1 MTPSGTGAAAREGGT
16 EGPRPHNRSRMNCR
30 VCSAEVPEGSRYCL
44 NCGATLSDSVAP
56 RPTVDGFAL
65 IKNYIPPELARKILN
80 AGKQIESERRHV
92 TVLFADVVG
101 FTPLS
106 EKMDVELVSTVLN
119 DCFRGLISTILKY
132 EGTIDKFIGDG
143 IMAIFGAPLAHEN
156 DPERAAR
163 CALDMLADI
172 ERFNNQTAIQLPSR
186 LGLHVGLHSGMVIAG
201 NVGSDLRMNYSV
213 IGDTVNMAARLV
225 ELAPSGEIYLTA
237 ETQRLIANV
246 AVSEGPFRMTLK
258 GKASP
263 VPVYKL
269 KSVKTDGEGKG
280 GAIGRNEFVGREK
293 EIATIKRALETVL
306 DKNQVTLC
314 IQGEAG
320 VGKTRL
326 KAELI
331 KLAYKSGI
339 ASYEGSCSS
348 FETNTPYYLW
358 TTLMKS
364 LLKVGPE
371 VSEADV
377 RKRLRQITHTL
388 ALDEHEPY
396 LGTLLSLRY
405 EEILLV
411 DETLRKQRVFQATRA
426 LLSAIAARRPIALI
440 LEDLHWIDR
449 FSQELLEYIFSRT
462 TNVVLSLFV
471 LIYRDEYAHARRIS
485 EGAEVLDLNRLTRSE
500 ALKLMK
506 LRMDVDTVPQAI
518 EDLILSRSEGN
529 PFFIQEIIKTL
540 MDKRIIAIR
549 RRKLEILSDN
559 IESGVP
565 ETIQGIIMARIDR
578 IQDSIKDVLFSA
590 SVIGR
595 EFSRPLLEQVIDKK
609 NDVVTNLTE
618 LKALELVLEKDEANE
633 AEYLFKHY
641 LIQEVA
647 YNTILLN
654 KRKELHGAIARA
666 IEELF
671 ADRLMEFYE
680 LLAFHYE
687 KAEQWDKAAEYLSRS
702 GHKVRQMYS
711 QEESKDFFERKNVA
725 VRKLYQSASAKGSV
739 GATLKAITPPLVAML
754 IPILPIFAYV
764 RMLGA
769 ERTIDVGQQ
778 LAAGIIASALC
789 VWYVIALWYLGI
801 VPFLRGR
808 PKLYDLIE
816 DQVRIIYRD
825 GTTLSIHFSEIDR
838 LSLINNRLKS
848 LRPLRYKI
856 IDPFG
861 RINDYGTMTFKT
873 WLKEVAL
880 NILPPYSFGFGSAQ
894 GEILITLLA
903 GFRTMRMVIP
913 SWNTPLKS
921 RDLSISPFDAREFY
935 EQLDVAFK
943 KWRRQQDLD
952 RGAR

>member
-1 MTPSGTGAAAREGGT
+1 
-16 EGPRPHNRSRMNCR
+16 MNCR
-30 VCSAEVPEGSRYCL
+30 VCSTEVPEGSRFCP
-44 NCGATLSDSVAP
+44 NCGATLGEGVTPA
-56 RPTVDGFAL
+56 RPSVDGFTL
-65 IKNYIPPELARKILN
+65 IKNYIPPELARKILD

-92 TVLFADVVG
+92 TVLFADVTG
-101 FTPLS
+101 FTALS
-106 EKMDVELVSTVLN
+106 EKMDVEIVSTILN
-119 DCFRGLISTILKY
+119 DCFRGLISIILKY

-163 CALDMLADI
+163 CAIDMLADI
-172 ERFNNQTAIQLPSR
+172 ERFNNQTAIQLPAR

-213 IGDTVNMAARLV
+213 IGDTVNLAARLV
-225 ELAPSGEIYLTA
+225 EVAPSGEVYLTG
-237 ETQRLIANV
+237 ETHKLVANIAV
-246 AVSEGPFRMTLK
+246 AEGPFRMTMK
-258 GKASP
+258 GKAAP

-269 KSVKTDGEGKG
+269 RSLKTEGEARRDISGQE
-280 GAIGRNEFVGREK
+280 AFVGREK
-293 EIATIKRALETVL
+293 EIAAIKRALESVL

-320 VGKTRL
+320 VGKSRL
-326 KAELI
+326 KGELI
-331 KLAYKSGI
+331 KLAYRSGI
-339 ASYEGSCSS
+339 AAYEGSCSS
-348 FETNTPYYLW
+348 FEVNTPYFLW
-358 TTLMKS
+358 TNLMRS
-364 LLKVGPE
+364 LLKVSPE
-371 VSEADV
+371 VPEADV
-377 RKRLRQITHTL
+377 RKRLHQITHTL

-411 DETLRKQRVFQATRA
+411 DEGLRKQRVFQAARA
-426 LLSAIAARRPIALI
+426 LLSAIAARRPIAFI

-449 FSQELLEYIFSRT
+449 FSQELLEYVFSRT

-471 LIYRDEYAHARRIS
+471 LIFRDEYQHAKKMAV
-485 EGAEVLDLNRLTRSE
+485 GAQIMDLNRLTRSE

-506 LRMDVDTVPQAI
+506 LRMDVDAVPQVL

-529 PFFIQEIIKTL
+529 PFFIQEIVKTL
-540 MDKRIIAIR
+540 IDKRIIAVR
-549 RRKLEILSDN
+549 RRKVEILTDN

-595 EFSRPLLEQVIDKK
+595 EFSRPLLEQVIERK
-609 NDVVTNLTE
+609 NDVNTNLTE
-618 LKALELVLEKDEANE
+618 LKALELVLEKEEAHE

-654 KRKELHGAIARA
+654 KRKELHGEIARA
-666 IEELF
+666 IEELY
-671 ADRLMEFYE
+671 ADRLVEFYE

-739 GATLKAITPPLVAML
+739 LATLKAITPPLLAML
-754 IPILPIFAYV
+754 IPILPIFAYI
-764 RMLGA
+764 RILG
-769 ERTIDVGQQ
+769 RTRNVDVVEQ
-778 LAAGIIASALC
+778 LVIGIVASLLC
-789 VWYVIALWYLGI
+789 IWYAFSLWYLGV

-808 PKLYDLIE
+808 PKLYDLME
-816 DQVRIIYRD
+816 DRLRVIYRD
-825 GTTLSIHFSEIDR
+825 GTTLSIHFSEIG
-838 LSLINNRLKS
+838 SLGIVNNRTQR
-848 LRPLRYKI
+848 LRPFRYKLL
-856 IDPFG
+856 DPFG
-861 RINDYGTMTFKT
+861 RISDYGSLTFGL

-880 NILPPYSFGFGSAQ
+880 NLLPPYSFGYGSTQ
-894 GEILITLLA
+894 GEVLIRLKE
-903 GFRTMRMVIP
+903 GFRAMRVIIP
-913 SWNTPLKS
+913 WWNTPVRSK
-921 RDLSISPFDAREFY
+921 DLSIAPNDAREFY
-935 EQLDVAFK
+935 AQLEVAFK
-943 KWRRQQDLD
+943 KWSKQIKVDNSVERDQISQRNASN
-952 RGAR
+952 RAFA

>member
-1 MTPSGTGAAAREGGT
+1 M
-16 EGPRPHNRSRMNCR
+16 HCR

-44 NCGATLSDSVAP
+44 NCGATLSDSPAA
-56 RPTVDGFAL
+56 RPSVDGFAL

-101 FTPLS
+101 FTALS
-106 EKMDVELVSTVLN
+106 ERMDVEMVSTILN
-119 DCFRGLISTILKY
+119 DCFRGLIATILKY

-163 CALDMLADI
+163 CAMDMMADI
-172 ERFNNQTAIQLPSR
+172 ERFNNQTAIELPSR

-213 IGDTVNMAARLV
+213 IGDTVNLAARLV
-225 ELAPSGEIYLTA
+225 ELAPSGEVYLTG
-237 ETQRLIANV
+237 ETQRLIANI
-246 AVSEGPFRMTLK
+246 AIAEGPFRMSFK
-258 GKASP
+258 GKAAP

-269 KSVKTDGEGKG
+269 RALKAESDVKGDV
-280 GAIGRNEFVGREK
+280 IGRDEFVGRER
-293 EIATIKRALETVL
+293 EIAAIKHALENVL

-320 VGKTRL
+320 VGKSRL
-326 KAELI
+326 KSELI
-331 KLAYKSGI
+331 KLAYRSGI

-348 FETNTPYYLW
+348 FEVNTPYFLW

-371 VSEADV
+371 VQEADV
-377 RKRLRQITHTL
+377 RKRLHQITHTL

-426 LLSAIAARRPIALI
+426 LLSAIAARRPIAFI

-471 LIYRDEYAHARRIS
+471 LIYRDEYAHAKEIS
-485 EGAEVLDLNRLTRSE
+485 HGAEVMDLNRLTRGE

-506 LRMDVDTVPQAI
+506 LRMDVDAVPQAI
-518 EDLILSRSEGN
+518 EDLILNRSEGN

-540 MDKRIIAIR
+540 NDKRIIAVR
-549 RRKLEILSDN
+549 RRKVEILSDN

-595 EFSRPLLEQVIDKK
+595 EFSRPLLEQVIDEK
-609 NDVVTNLTE
+609 NDVNTNLTE
-618 LKALELVLEKDEANE
+618 LKALELVLEKDEAHE

-666 IEELF
+666 IEELY

-711 QEESKDFFERKNVA
+711 QEESKDFFERKNIA

-739 GATLKAITPPLVAML
+739 LATLKAITPPLVAML
-754 IPILPIFAYV
+754 VPILPIFAYI
-764 RMLGA
+764 RILGRSPSVDILQ
-769 ERTIDVGQQ
+769 ELLFGV
-778 LAAGIIASALC
+778 LASLLC
-789 VWYVIALWYLGI
+789 VWYAIALWYLGV

-816 DQVRIIYRD
+816 DQVRIIYRE
-825 GTTLSIHFSEIDR
+825 GTTLSIHFSEIDQIA
-838 LSLINNRLKS
+838 LINNRLKN
-848 LRPLRYKI
+848 LRPLRYRI
-856 IDPFG
+856 LDPFG
-861 RINDYGTMTFKT
+861 RVSEYRSMSIFT

-894 GEILITLLA
+894 GEILIRLLA
-903 GFRTMRMVIP
+903 GYRTMRVVIP
-913 SWNTPLKS
+913 WWNTPLKS

-935 EQLDVAFK
+935 SQLEVAFK
-943 KWRRQQDLD
+943 KWRRQTKLEKEA
-952 RGAR
+952 AR

>member
-1 MTPSGTGAAAREGGT
+1 
-16 EGPRPHNRSRMNCR
+16 MNCR

-44 NCGATLSDSVAP
+44 NCGASLSDSVAP
-56 RPTVDGFAL
+56 RPIVDGFAL

-80 AGKQIESERRHV
+80 AGKQIESERRLV

-101 FTPLS
+101 FTALS
-106 EKMDVELVSTVLN
+106 EKMDVELVSTILN
-119 DCFRGLISTILKY
+119 DCFRGLIATILKY

-163 CALDMLADI
+163 CALDLLADI
-172 ERFNNQTAIQLPSR
+172 ERFNNQTAIQLPAR

-213 IGDTVNMAARLV
+213 IGDTVNLAARLV

-237 ETQRLIANV
+237 ETQKLISNFAE
-246 AVSEGPFRMTLK
+246 SEGPFRMTLK

-263 VPVYKL
+263 VPVFKL
-269 KSVKTDGEGKG
+269 KSIKADGEGREG
-280 GAIGRNEFVGREK
+280 GIGRNEFVGREK
-293 EIATIKRALETVL
+293 EIATVKRALESVL

-320 VGKTRL
+320 VGKSRL
-326 KAELI
+326 KGELI

-339 ASYEGSCSS
+339 AAYEGSCSS
-348 FETNTPYYLW
+348 FEVNTPYYLW
-358 TTLMKS
+358 TTLMRS

-371 VSEADV
+371 VPEADV
-377 RKRLRQITHTL
+377 RKRLHQITHTL
-388 ALDEHEPY
+388 ALDEHEGY
-396 LGTLLSLRY
+396 LGTLLSLRFD
-405 EEILLV
+405 EILLV
-411 DETLRKQRVFQATRA
+411 DETLRKQRVFQAMRA
-426 LLSAIAARRPIALI
+426 LLSAIAARRPIAFI

-471 LIYRDEYAHARRIS
+471 LIYRDEYAHARKIS
-485 EGAEVLDLNRLTRSE
+485 EGAQVMDLNRLTRSE

-506 LRMDVDTVPQAI
+506 LRMDVDIVPQAI
-518 EDLILSRSEGN
+518 EDLILKRSEGN
-529 PFFIQEIIKTL
+529 PLFIQEIIKTL
-540 MDKRIIAIR
+540 SDKRIIAIR
-549 RRKLEILSDN
+549 RRRLEILSDN
-559 IESGVP
+559 IEAGVP

-595 EFSRPLLEQVIDKK
+595 EFSRPLLEHVIEKK
-609 NDVVTNLTE
+609 GDVTTNLTE
-618 LKALELVLEKDEANE
+618 LKALELVLEKDEAHE

-725 VRKLYQSASAKGSV
+725 VKKLYQSASAKASI
-739 GATLKAITPPLVAML
+739 GATLLAITPPLILML
-754 IPILPIFAYV
+754 IPILPIFAYI
-764 RMLGA
+764 RILGRA
-769 ERTIDVGQQ
+769 HSVDLVEQ
-778 LAAGIIASALC
+778 LIVGIIASSLC
-789 VWYVIALWYLGI
+789 VWYAISLWYLGV

-816 DQVRIIYRD
+816 DQVRIIYRE
-825 GTTLSIHFSEIDR
+825 GTTLSIHFSEIDQ
-838 LSLINNRLKS
+838 LSLVNNRLKA
-848 LRPLRYKI
+848 LRPLKYKI
-856 IDPFG
+856 LDPFG
-861 RINDYGTMTFKT
+861 RISDYNTMSFKV
-873 WLKEVAL
+873 WLHEIVL
-880 NILPPYSFGFGSAQ
+880 NILPPYSFGFGSTQ
-894 GEILITLLA
+894 GEILIHLVA
-903 GFRTMRMVIP
+903 GYRSMRMVIP
-913 SWNTPLKS
+913 WWNTPLKS
-921 RDLSISPFDAREFY
+921 ADLSISPFDAREFY
-935 EQLDVAFK
+935 AQFDVAFK
-943 KWRRQQDLD
+943 KWRRQQKLE
-952 RGAR
+952 REAAK

>member
-1 MTPSGTGAAAREGGT
+1 
-16 EGPRPHNRSRMNCR
+16 MNCR
-30 VCSAEVPEGSRYCL
+30 VCSAEIPEGSRYCP
-44 NCGATLSDSVAP
+44 NCGAIVDGAVAP
-56 RPTVDGFAL
+56 SRPSVDGFAL

-92 TVLFADVVG
+92 TVLFADVTG
-101 FTPLS
+101 FTALS
-106 EKMDVELVSTVLN
+106 EKIDVELVSTVLN
-119 DCFRGLISTILKY
+119 DCFRGLIATILKY

-163 CALDMLADI
+163 CALDMISDI
-172 ERFNNQTAIQLPSR
+172 EDFNNQTAIQLPAR

-213 IGDTVNMAARLV
+213 IGDTVNLAARLV
-225 ELAPSGEIYLTA
+225 EVSPSGEIYLTG
-237 ETQRLIANV
+237 ETYKLISNIAN
-246 AVSEGPFRMTLK
+246 AEGPFRMTMK
-258 GKASP
+258 GKAAP

-269 KSVKTDGEGKG
+269 RSLKAEGEGKG
-280 GAIGRNEFVGREK
+280 AVIGRDEFVGREK
-293 EIATIKRALETVL
+293 ELAAVKRAIDKVL
-306 DKNQVTLC
+306 DKNQVTMC

-326 KAELI
+326 KGEII
-331 KLAYKSGI
+331 KLAYKSGL

-364 LLKVGPE
+364 LLKVRPE
-371 VSEADV
+371 DNEADV
-377 RKRLRQITHTL
+377 RKRLHHITHTL
-388 ALDEHEPY
+388 ALDEHEAY

-405 EEILLV
+405 EEILMV
-411 DETLRKQRVFQATRA
+411 DENLRKQRVFQATRA
-426 LLSAIAARRPIALI
+426 LLSAIAARRPIAFI

-462 TNVVLSLFV
+462 TNVVLSLFI
-471 LIYRDEYAHARRIS
+471 LLYRDEYAQSAHFLH
-485 EGAEVLDLNRLTRSE
+485 EAELMDLNRLTRTE

-506 LRMDVDTVPQAI
+506 LRMEVEQVPQVL
-518 EDLILSRSEGN
+518 EDLILGRSEGN

-540 MDKRIIAIR
+540 IDKRIIAVR
-549 RRKLEILSDN
+549 RGHVEILSDN

-578 IQDSIKDVLFSA
+578 IQDNIKDVLFSA

-595 EFSRPLLEQVIDKK
+595 EFSRPILEQVIDQRDEVK
-609 NDVVTNLTE
+609 TNLTE
-618 LKALELVLEKDEANE
+618 LKSLELVLEKDEAQE

-654 KRKELHGAIARA
+654 KRKELHGSIARA
-666 IEELF
+666 IEELY

-680 LLAFHYE
+680 ILAFHYE

-702 GHKVRQMYS
+702 GNKARQMYS
-711 QEESKDFFERKNVA
+711 KEESKGFFERKSVA
-725 VRKLYQSASAKGSV
+725 VRKLYESAGAKGSV
-739 GATLKAITPPLVAML
+739 LATFMGITPPLVAML

-764 RMLGA
+764 RILGKTHA
-769 ERTIDVGQQ
+769 DILQQ
-778 LAAGIIASALC
+778 LAFGVLASLLC
-789 VWYVIALWYLGI
+789 IWYAISLWYLGV

-808 PKLYDLIE
+808 PKLFDLME
-816 DQVRIIYRD
+816 DRLRVIYKD
-825 GTTLSIHFSEIDR
+825 GTTLSIHFSEVQHIGLVNTKAQKMR
-838 LSLINNRLKS
+838 SF
-848 LRPLRYKI
+848 RYKL

-861 RINDYGTMTFKT
+861 RVPDYRTMTFGSWFKD
-873 WLKEVAL
+873 VVL
-880 NILPPYSFGFGSAQ
+880 NALPPYAFTYGTAR
-894 GEILITLLA
+894 GEILITLFE
-903 GFRTMRMVIP
+903 GYRFMRIVIP
-913 SWNTPLKS
+913 WWNSAFKS
-921 RDLSISPFDAREFY
+921 RDLSIAPLDAREFAV
-935 EQLDVAFK
+935 QVDVALK
-943 KWRRQQDLD
+943 KWQSKKKVAAAVRQTKVSVQ
-952 RGAR
+952 GATQKMT

>member
-1 MTPSGTGAAAREGGT
+1 
-16 EGPRPHNRSRMNCR
+16 MNCR
-30 VCSAEVPEGSRYCL
+30 VCSAETPEGSRFCP
-44 NCGATLSDSVAP
+44 NCGATLSDAAVP
-56 RPTVDGFAL
+56 LRPLVDGFAL
-65 IKNYIPPELARKILN
+65 IKNYIPPELACKILD
-80 AGKQIESERRHV
+80 AGRQIESERRHV
-92 TVLFADVVG
+92 TVLFADVTG
-101 FTPLS
+101 FTALS
-106 EKMDVELVSTVLN
+106 EKMDVEIVSTILN
-119 DCFRGLISTILKY
+119 DCFRGLIASILKY

-163 CALDMLADI
+163 CALDMLTDM
-172 ERFNNQTAIQLPSR
+172 ERFNNATAIQLPTR

-213 IGDTVNMAARLV
+213 IGDTVNLAARLV
-225 ELAPSGEIYLTA
+225 EVAPSGEVYLTG
-237 ETQRLIANV
+237 ETFKLISNIAS
-246 AVSEGPFRMTLK
+246 AEGPFRMTMK
-258 GKASP
+258 GKAAP

-269 KSVKTDGEGKG
+269 RSLKAEGDHRREVLGKD
-280 GAIGRNEFVGREK
+280 EFVGREK

-306 DKNQVTLC
+306 DKNQITLC

-320 VGKTRL
+320 VGKSRL

-331 KLAYKSGI
+331 SLAYKSGI
-339 ASYEGSCSS
+339 ATYEGSCSS
-348 FETNTPYYLW
+348 FEVNTPYYLW

-371 VSEADV
+371 AGEADV
-377 RKRLRQITHTL
+377 RKRLHQITHTL

-396 LGTLLSLRY
+396 LGALLSLRY

-411 DETLRKQRVFQATRA
+411 DETLRKQRIFQATRA
-426 LLSAIAARRPIALI
+426 LLSAVAARRPITFV

-471 LIYRDEYAHARRIS
+471 LIYRDEYAHAKKIS
-485 EGAEVLDLNRLTRSE
+485 EGAEMMDLNRLTRTE
-500 ALKLMK
+500 ALKMMK
-506 LRMDVDTVPQAI
+506 LSMDVDAVPQVL

-529 PFFIQEIIKTL
+529 PFFIQEIVKTL
-540 MDKRIIAIR
+540 LDKRIIAVR
-549 RRKLEILSDN
+549 RRKVELLTDN

-578 IQDSIKDVLFSA
+578 IQDNIKDVLFSA

-595 EFSRPLLEQVIDKK
+595 EFSRPLLEHVMERK
-609 NDVVTNLTE
+609 NEVTTNLTE
-618 LKALELVLEKDEANE
+618 LKALELVLEKDQAHE

-666 IEELF
+666 IEELY

-725 VRKLYQSASAKGSV
+725 VKKLYQSASAKGSL

-754 IPILPIFAYV
+754 IPILPIFAYI
-764 RMLGA
+764 RILGRSRNVDLVQ
-769 ERTIDVGQQ
+769 ELLFGI
-778 LAAGIIASALC
+778 LASLLC
-789 VWYVIALWYLGI
+789 IWYAFSLWYLGV

-808 PKLYDLIE
+808 PKLYDLME

-825 GTTLSIHFSEIDR
+825 GTTLSIHFSEIEGM
-838 LSLINNRLKS
+838 SLVSTQTKS
-848 LRPLRYKI
+848 HRPFRYKLL
-856 IDPFG
+856 DPFG
-861 RINDYGTMTFKT
+861 RISDYGAMTFRL
-873 WLKEVAL
+873 WLKEVLL
-880 NILPPYSFGFGSAQ
+880 NLLPPYSFGFGSVQ
-894 GEILITLLA
+894 GEVL
-903 GFRTMRMVIP
+903 FRLVDGYRAMRVAVP
-913 SWNTPLKS
+913 WWNTPVRSK
-921 RDLSISPFDAREFY
+921 DLSIAPNDAREFFA
-935 EQLDVAFK
+935 QLEVAYK
-943 KWRRQQDLD
+943 KWRKQLKADNSK
-952 RGAR
+952 

>member
-1 MTPSGTGAAAREGGT
+1 M
-16 EGPRPHNRSRMNCR
+16 HCR
-30 VCSAEVPEGSRYCL
+30 ICSAEVPEGSRFCL
-44 NCGATLSDSVAP
+44 NCGATLDDGTAP
-56 RPTVDGFAL
+56 ARPSVDGFAL
-65 IKNYIPPELARKILN
+65 IKNYIPPELARKILD

-92 TVLFADVVG
+92 TVLFADVTG
-101 FTPLS
+101 FTTLS
-106 EKMDVELVSTVLN
+106 EQMDVEVVSTILN
-119 DCFRGLISTILKY
+119 DCFRGLISIILKY

-163 CALDMLADI
+163 CALDMIADI

-213 IGDTVNMAARLV
+213 IGDTVNLAARLV
-225 ELAPSGEIYLTA
+225 EVAPSGEVYLTG
-237 ETQRLIANV
+237 ETYKLIANI
-246 AVSEGPFRMTLK
+246 ATGEGPFRMTVK

-269 KSVKTDGEGKG
+269 RTLRSEGE
-280 GAIGRNEFVGREK
+280 ARRDVMGRDEFVGREK
-293 EIATIKRALETVL
+293 ELAAAKKALDSVL

-320 VGKTRL
+320 VGKSRL
-326 KAELI
+326 KVELI
-331 KLAYKSGI
+331 KLAYRSGI
-339 ASYEGSCSS
+339 AAYEGSCSS

-371 VSEADV
+371 TPEADI
-377 RKRLRQITHTL
+377 RKRLHQITHTL

-396 LGTLLSLRY
+396 LGTLLSLRF

-426 LLSAIAARRPIALI
+426 LLSAIAARRPIAFI

-471 LIYRDEYAHARRIS
+471 LIYRDEYTYARKLS
-485 EGAEVLDLNRLTRSE
+485 QGAQMMDLNRMTRSE

-506 LRMDVDTVPQAI
+506 VRMDVDMVPQVL

-540 MDKRIIAIR
+540 LDKRIIAIR
-549 RRKLEILSDN
+549 RRRVEILSDN

-578 IQDSIKDVLFSA
+578 IQDSIKEVLFSA

-595 EFSRPLLEQVIDKK
+595 EFSRPLLEQVIEKK
-609 NDVVTNLTE
+609 SDVVTNLTE
-618 LKALELVLEKDEANE
+618 LKALELVLEKEEAHE

-654 KRKELHGAIARA
+654 KRKDLHGAIARA
-666 IEELF
+666 IEELY
-671 ADRLMEFYE
+671 ADRLVEFYE
-680 LLAFHYE
+680 ILAFHYE

-711 QEESKDFFERKNVA
+711 QEESKGFFERKNVA

-739 GATLKAITPPLVAML
+739 AGTFKSILPPLVAML
-754 IPILPIFAYV
+754 VPILPIFAYI
-764 RMLGA
+764 RILGRA
-769 ERTIDVGQQ
+769 KTVNVIEQ
-778 LAAGIIASALC
+778 LVIGVIASLLC
-789 VWYVIALWYLGI
+789 IWYAISLWYLGV

-808 PKLYDLIE
+808 PKLYDLME
-816 DQVRIIYRD
+816 DRVRVIYKD
-825 GTTLSIHFSEIDR
+825 GTTLSIHFSEIAN
-838 LSLINNRLKS
+838 LSLVNNRTKR

-856 IDPFG
+856 LDPFG
-861 RINDYGTMTFKT
+861 RISEYGSMTFKV

-880 NILPPYSFGFGSAQ
+880 NILPPYSFGYGAAH
-894 GEILITLLA
+894 GEILLQLRE
-903 GFRTMRMVIP
+903 GFRTMRVVIP
-913 SWNTPLKS
+913 WWNSPIKS
-921 RDLSISPFDAREFY
+921 RDLTVAPNDAREFY
-935 EQLDVAFK
+935 AQFEVAYK
-943 KWRRQQDLD
+943 KWRKTVKPVPTSQPS
-952 RGAR
+952 ARMAVHH

>member
-1 MTPSGTGAAAREGGT
+1 MLASNFHGQYIVTDNEIP
-16 EGPRPHNRSRMNCR
+16 MNCR

-44 NCGATLSDSVAP
+44 NCGASLSDSIAP
-56 RPTVDGFAL
+56 RPIVDGFAL

-80 AGKQIESERRHV
+80 AGKQIESERRLV

-101 FTPLS
+101 FTALS
-106 EKMDVELVSTVLN
+106 EKMDVELVSMILN
-119 DCFRGLISTILKY
+119 DVFRGLISTILKY

-163 CALDMLADI
+163 CALDLLADI
-172 ERFNNQTAIQLPSR
+172 ERFNNQTAIELPER

-213 IGDTVNMAARLV
+213 IGDTVNLAARLV
-225 ELAPSGEIYLTA
+225 ELAPSGEVYLTG
-237 ETQRLIANV
+237 ETQKLIANF

-263 VPVYKL
+263 VPVFKL
-269 KSVKTDGEGKG
+269 KSLKADGEGKEG
-280 GAIGRNEFVGREK
+280 EIGRNEFVGREK
-293 EIATIKRALETVL
+293 EIAAVKRALESVL

-320 VGKTRL
+320 VGKSRL
-326 KAELI
+326 KGELI

-339 ASYEGSCSS
+339 AAYEGSCSS
-348 FETNTPYYLW
+348 FEVNTPYYLW
-358 TTLMKS
+358 TTLMRN
-364 LLKVGPE
+364 LLKVGAE

-377 RKRLRQITHTL
+377 RKRLHQITHTL

-396 LGTLLSLRY
+396 LGTLLSLRF

-426 LLSAIAARRPIALI
+426 LLSAIAARRPIAFI

-471 LIYRDEYAHARRIS
+471 LIYRDEYAHARKIS
-485 EGAEVLDLNRLTRSE
+485 EGAQMMDLNRLTRSE

-506 LRMDVDTVPQAI
+506 ARMDVDVVPQAI
-518 EDLILSRSEGN
+518 EDLILGRSEGN
-529 PFFIQEIIKTL
+529 PFFIQEIIKT
-540 MDKRIIAIR
+540 MIDKRIIAVR
-549 RRKLEILSDN
+549 RRRLEILSDN
-559 IESGVP
+559 IEAGVP

-595 EFSRPLLEQVIDKK
+595 EFSRPLLEHVIDKK
-609 NDVVTNLTE
+609 NDVTTNLTE
-618 LKALELVLEKDEANE
+618 LKALELVLEKDEAHE

-725 VRKLYQSASAKGSV
+725 VKKLYQSASAKASI
-739 GATLKAITPPLVAML
+739 GATLLAITPPLILML
-754 IPILPIFAYV
+754 IPILPIFAYI
-764 RMLGA
+764 RILGRA
-769 ERTIDVGQQ
+769 HSVDIVEQLMVGI
-778 LAAGIIASALC
+778 LASALC
-789 VWYVIALWYLGI
+789 VWYAISLWYLGV

-816 DQVRIIYRD
+816 DQVRIIYRE
-825 GTTLSIHFSEIDR
+825 GTTLSIHFSEIVQ
-838 LSLINNRLKS
+838 LSLVNNRLKS
-848 LRPLRYKI
+848 LRPFRYKI
-856 IDPFG
+856 LDPFG
-861 RINDYGTMTFKT
+861 RISDYNAMTFRV

-880 NILPPYSFGFGSAQ
+880 NILPPYSFGFGSVQ
-894 GEILITLLA
+894 GEILIQLVA
-903 GFRTMRMVIP
+903 GYRIMRMVIP
-913 SWNTPLKS
+913 WWNTPLKS
-921 RDLSISPFDAREFY
+921 ADLSISPFDAREFY
-935 EQLDVAFK
+935 AQFDVAFK
-943 KWRRQQDLD
+943 KWRRQQKLE
-952 RGAR
+952 REAAK

>member
-1 MTPSGTGAAAREGGT
+1 
-16 EGPRPHNRSRMNCR
+16 
-30 VCSAEVPEGSRYCL
+30 
-44 NCGATLSDSVAP
+44 
-56 RPTVDGFAL
+56 VDGFAL
-65 IKNYIPPELARKILN
+65 IKNYIPPELARKILD

-92 TVLFADVVG
+92 TVLFADVTG
-101 FTPLS
+101 FTALS
-106 EKMDVELVSTVLN
+106 EKMDVELVSQILN
-119 DCFRGLISTILKY
+119 DCFRGLIATILKY

-163 CALDMLADI
+163 CALDMLGDI
-172 ERFNNQTAIQLPSR
+172 ERFNNSTAIQLPTR

-213 IGDTVNMAARLV
+213 IGDTVNLAARLV
-225 ELAPSGEIYLTA
+225 EVAPSGEVYVTG
-237 ETQRLIANV
+237 ETHKLIANI
-246 AVSEGPFRMTLK
+246 ATAEGPFRMTMK

-269 KSVKTDGEGKG
+269 RSLKSG
-280 GAIGRNEFVGREK
+280 GQVRQEMIAEDEFVGREK
-293 EIATIKRALETVL
+293 EMVQIRRSLDAVL

-314 IQGEAG
+314 LQGEAG
-320 VGKTRL
+320 VGKSRL

-348 FETNTPYYLW
+348 FEVNTPYYLW
-358 TTLMKS
+358 TTLMRS
-364 LLKVGPE
+364 LLKVGPD
-371 VSEADV
+371 VVEADA

-411 DETLRKQRVFQATRA
+411 DETLRKQRMFQATRA
-426 LLSAIAARRPIALI
+426 LLSAVAARRPIVFV

-462 TNVVLSLFV
+462 SNVVLSLFV
-471 LIYRDEYAHARRIS
+471 LIYRDEYAHAKKMS
-485 EGAEVLDLNRLTRSE
+485 AGAQLMDLNRLTRSE

-506 LRMDVDTVPQAI
+506 LRMDVDAVPQSV
-518 EDLILSRSEGN
+518 EDVILSRSEGN

-540 MDKRIIAIR
+540 IDKRIIAV
-549 RRKLEILSDN
+549 RRKKVEILSDN

-578 IQDSIKDVLFSA
+578 IQDNIKDVLFSA

-595 EFSRPLLEQVIDKK
+595 EFSRPLLEHVIEKK
-609 NDVVTNLTE
+609 AEVTSNLTE
-618 LKALELVLEKDEANE
+618 LKALELVLEKDQAHE

-666 IEELF
+666 IEELY
-671 ADRLMEFYE
+671 ADRLLEFYE

-687 KAEQWDKAAEYLSRS
+687 KAEQWDKAAEYLSKS

-725 VRKLYQSASAKGSV
+725 VKKLYQSASAKGSL
-739 GATLKAITPPLVAML
+739 GATAKAITPPLLAML
-754 IPILPIFAYV
+754 VPILPIFAYV
-764 RMLGA
+764 RILGKA
-769 ERTIDVGQQ
+769 RNIDLVQE
-778 LAAGIIASALC
+778 LVFGIIASLLC
-789 VWYVIALWYLGI
+789 IWYAISLWYLGV

-808 PKLYDLIE
+808 PKLYDLME
-816 DQVRIIYRD
+816 DQVRVIYRE
-825 GTTLSIHFSEIDR
+825 GTTLSIHFSEISS
-838 LSLINNRLKS
+838 LSLMNNRTRS
-848 LRPLRYKI
+848 SRPFRYKLL
-856 IDPFG
+856 DPFG
-861 RINDYGTMTFKT
+861 RIADYGSMTFAT
-873 WLKEVAL
+873 WTREVVM
-880 NILPPYSFGFGSAQ
+880 NILPPYAFGFGSAT
-894 GEILITLLA
+894 GEILIRLNEGYRA
-903 GFRTMRMVIP
+903 MRMVFP
-913 SWNTPLKS
+913 WWNTPIKS
-921 RDLSISPFDAREFY
+921 RDLSIAPNDPREFY
-935 EQLDVAFK
+935 AQLDVAFK
-943 KWRRQQDLD
+943 KWRKLQKADNSR
-952 RGAR
+952 

>member
-1 MTPSGTGAAAREGGT
+1 
-16 EGPRPHNRSRMNCR
+16 MNCR
-30 VCSAEVPEGSRYCL
+30 VCSAEVPDGSRFCL
-44 NCGATLSDSVAP
+44 NCGATLSDAVAL
-56 RPTVDGFAL
+56 RPVVDGFAL

-101 FTPLS
+101 FTALS
-106 EKMDVELVSTVLN
+106 EKMDVELVSTILN

-163 CALDMLADI
+163 CGLDMLADI
-172 ERFNNQTAIQLPSR
+172 ERFNNQTAIELPSR

-213 IGDTVNMAARLV
+213 IGDTVNLAARLV

-237 ETQRLIANV
+237 ETQKLIAHL

-269 KSVKTDGEGKG
+269 RSLKTGGEEKDGG
-280 GAIGRNEFVGREK
+280 IGRNEFVGREK
-293 EIATIKRALETVL
+293 EIAAIRRACESVL

-320 VGKTRL
+320 VGKSRL
-326 KAELI
+326 KGELI

-339 ASYEGSCSS
+339 AAYEGQCSS
-348 FETNTPYYLW
+348 FEVNTPYYLW
-358 TTLMKS
+358 TTLMKN

-371 VSEADV
+371 TSEADV
-377 RKRLRQITHTL
+377 RKRLHQITHTL

-396 LGTLLSLRY
+396 LGTLLSLRF

-426 LLSAIAARRPIALI
+426 LLSAIAARRPIAFI

-471 LIYRDEYAHARRIS
+471 LIYRDEYAHAS
-485 EGAEVLDLNRLTRSE
+485 TVTEGAQVMDLNRLTRSE

-506 LRMDVDTVPQAI
+506 LRLEVDQVPQAI
-518 EDLILSRSEGN
+518 EDLVLKRSEGN

-540 MDKRIIAIR
+540 MDKRIIAVR
-549 RRKLEILSDN
+549 RGRVEILTDN

-595 EFSRPLLEQVIDKK
+595 EFSRPLLEHVIDQK
-609 NDVVTNLTE
+609 NDVTTNLTE
-618 LKALELVLEKDEANE
+618 LKALELVLEKDEAHE

-654 KRKELHGAIARA
+654 KRKELHGGIARA

-671 ADRLMEFYE
+671 ADRLVEFYE

-725 VRKLYQSASAKGSV
+725 VKKLYQSASAKGSL
-739 GATLKAITPPLVAML
+739 GATLKAITPPLIAML
-754 IPILPIFAYV
+754 IPILPIFGYI
-764 RMLGA
+764 RILGRSHNVDIV
-769 ERTIDVGQQ
+769 EQ
-778 LAAGIIASALC
+778 LAVGIIASSLC
-789 VWYVIALWYLGI
+789 VWYAIALWYLGV

-816 DQVRIIYRD
+816 DQVRIIYRE
-825 GTTLSIHFSEIDR
+825 GTTLSIHFSEIDQ
-838 LSLINNRLKS
+838 LSMINNRLKS

-856 IDPFG
+856 LDPFG
-861 RINDYGTMTFKT
+861 RVSDYGSMSLKT
-873 WLKEVAL
+873 WFREVAL

-894 GEILITLLA
+894 GEILIRLTQ
-903 GFRTMRMVIP
+903 GYRIMRMVIP
-913 SWNTPLKS
+913 WWNTPLRS
-921 RDLSISPFDAREFY
+921 RDLSISPFDAREFHAQF
-935 EQLDVAFK
+935 EVAFK
-943 KWRRQQDLD
+943 KWSRQQP
-952 RGAR
+952 GAKGIQA